1 MRHQGVLFPSG
12 CTEQEGY
19 EEPIPAG
26 KLPDHHSL
34 EILYEAQQTGLT
46 GPGLPGPGAAKNP
59 LSGFPVLPLLT
70 LHSSVRVTTHAQALF
85 EI

>member
-1 MRHQGVLFPSG
+1 MKSPYQQVSFQITTALRPHTKHNKQ
-12 CTEQEGY
+12 
-19 EEPIPAG
+19 
-26 KLPDHHSL
+26 DSL
-34 EILYEAQQTGLT
+34 GQDSLAQVQL
-46 GPGLPGPGAAKNP
+46 AAKNP